1 MSSGDSVDKQVAQLQ
16 EADLQQKISKG
27 IADAA
32 AEANRQMNE
41 MLSLMLQP
49 IYDVIQ
55 QFKKIPPKLRKLV
68 DVDGAA
74 NGMYN
79 QLDAMQASMTKIE

>member
-1 MSSGDSVDKQVAQLQ
+1 
-16 EADLQQKISKG
+16 
-27 IADAA
+27 
-32 AEANRQMNE
+32 MNE
-41 MLSLMLQP
+41 MLSSMLQP

-79 QLDAMQASMTKIE
+79 QLDAM